1 MTKEQRENKET
12 FSLSALR
19 GLFRSYGYAEY
30 RVNRFEDYELYAR
43 NRNFLRSDR
52 ILTFTDVDG
61 SLKAMRP
68 DVTLSI
74 VRNYTGIPL
83 WKVSYTENIY
93 RPDENGFR
101 QIPQTGLECLG
112 DVDDVMQS
120 EVLMLACRSLAM
132 ISDGYLMD
140 LSHLGFVP
148 ALAAEAAKGEQGKL
162 LLEAV
167 RQKNTSLIRSICQ
180 ENGAPE
186 KLQQDLLWT
195 AQAYGGPRPMLER
208 MRQMVRN
215 REMEEA
221 CADLERIV
229 KGTVCFLPEAALRI
243 DLSIMDDLHYYNGL
257 IFRGMIQGLPAPI
270 LYGGRYD
277 NLLTA
282 MGKEGKA
289 IGFAVYLDLLNEY
302 RREQDKYDADV
313 LLQYGDGDSPEA
325 VIRAIEA
332 LRGQGFSVRAQKD
345 GEGLRFRKK
354 VLLGE
359 EVQKDE

>member
-1 MTKEQRENKET
+1 MTKEQRENSES

-19 GLFRSYGYAEY
+19 ELFRSYGYAEH

-43 NRNFLRSDR
+43 NKNFLRSER
-52 ILTFTDVDG
+52 ILTFTDTDG
-61 SLKAMRP
+61 SLKALRP

-74 VRNYTGIPL
+74 VRNYAGIPL

-101 QIPQTGLECLG
+101 QIPQAGLECLG
-112 DVDDVMQS
+112 DVDDVVQS
-120 EVLMLACRSLAM
+120 EVLMLACKSLAM
-132 ISDGYLMD
+132 ISKGYLMD

-148 ALAAEAAKGEQGKL
+148 ALAAEAAEGEQNRT
-162 LLEAV
+162 LLEGI
-167 RQKNTSLIRSICQ
+167 RQKNTSLIRSICS
-180 ENGAPE
+180 ENGVPE
-186 KLQQDLLWT
+186 ELLQDLLWA
-195 AQAYGGPRPMLER
+195 AQAYGEPRPMLAR
-208 MRQMVRN
+208 MRKMIRN

-221 CADLERIV
+221 CGELERIV
-229 KGTVCFLPEAALRI
+229 SGTACFMPEAALRI

-257 IFRGMIQGLPAPI
+257 IFRGMIQGIPAPI

-277 NLLTA
+277 NLLSA

-289 IGFAVYLDLLNEY
+289 AGFAVYLDLLNEFQ
-302 RREQDKYDADV
+302 RNKDQYDADV
-313 LLQYGDGDSPEA
+313 LLQYGEEDSPEA

-332 LRGQGFSVRAQKD
+332 LRGQGFSVRAQKN
-345 GEGLRFRKK
+345 GEGLRVRRR

-359 EVQKDE
+359 EEV

>member
-1 MTKEQRENKET
+1 MTRKQRENSES

-19 GLFRSYGYAEY
+19 ELYRSYGYADY

-43 NRNFLRSDR
+43 NRNFLRSER
-52 ILTFTDVDG
+52 ILTFTDTDG

-74 VRNYTGIPL
+74 VRSFIGIPL

-93 RPDENGFR
+93 RPDENGFC

-120 EVLMLACRSLAM
+120 EVLMLACKSLAM
-132 ISDGYLMD
+132 ISGGYLMD

-148 ALAAEAAKGEQGKL
+148 ALAAEAAEGEQGRR
-162 LLEAV
+162 LLEGI
-167 RQKNTSLIRSICQ
+167 RQKNTSLISTVCRETGVSG
-180 ENGAPE
+180 E
-186 KLQQDLLWT
+186 LLQDLLWA
-195 AQAYGGPRPMLER
+195 AQAYGEPRSMLPR
-208 MRQMVRN
+208 MRKMIRS

-221 CADLERIV
+221 CAELERIV
-229 KGTVCFLPEAALRI
+229 DGTACFLPEAALRI

-277 NLLTA
+277 NLLSA

-289 IGFAVYLDLLNEY
+289 VGFAVYLDLLNEF
-302 RREQDKYDADV
+302 QKTKDQYDADV
-313 LLQYGDGDSPEA
+313 LLQYGEKDSPEA

-332 LRGQGFSVRAQKD
+332 LRGQGFSVRAQKN
-345 GEGLRFRKK
+345 GEGLRVRRK
-354 VLLGE
+354 VLFGE
-359 EVQKDE
+359 EQKDE

>member
-1 MTKEQRENKET
+1 MTKKQRENSES

-19 GLFRSYGYAEY
+19 ELYRSYGYAEH

-43 NRNFLRSDR
+43 NRNFLRSER
-52 ILTFTDVDG
+52 ILTFTDTDG

-74 VRNYTGIPL
+74 VRNYSGIPL
-83 WKVSYTENIY
+83 WKVTYTENIY

-101 QIPQTGLECLG
+101 QILQTGLECLG

-132 ISDGYLMD
+132 ISEGYLMD

-148 ALAAEAAKGEQGKL
+148 ALASEAAEGERKKL
-162 LLEAV
+162 LLEGI
-167 RQKNTSLIRSICQ
+167 RQKNTSLIRSVCDGNDVPG
-180 ENGAPE
+180 E
-186 KLQQDLLWT
+186 LLQDLLWT
-195 AQAYGGPRPMLER
+195 AQAYGEPGPMLAR
-208 MRQMVRN
+208 MRKMIRS
-215 REMEEA
+215 REMEDA
-221 CADLERIV
+221 CAELERIV
-229 KGTVCFLPEAALRI
+229 SGTACFFPEAALRI

-277 NLLTA
+277 NLLSA
-282 MGKEGKA
+282 MGKAGKA
-289 IGFAVYLDLLNEY
+289 VGFAVYLDLLSEFQ
-302 RREQDKYDADV
+302 RKKDQYDADI
-313 LLQYGDGDSPEA
+313 LLQYGEKDSPEA

-332 LRGQGFSVRAQKD
+332 LRRQGFAVRAQKN
-345 GEGLRFRKK
+345 GEGLRIRKK

-359 EVQKDE
+359 EEQKDE